1 MGWESGDRLQAGKYE
16 IIGVIAKGSFGLIYK
31 AKLLSSDRDVVIK
44 TPLEEFKNDPRYQ
57 ELLKRLQNEAKS
69 LKQLSHPHIIK
80 FWDDFEENDTY
91 CIVLDFIE
99 GETLYSLVKSQEQP
113 LAEAEAVSC
122 IQQIGAA
129 LTYMHQNKGKVH
141 RDTHPSNIMVRSDGT
156 AILIDFGL
164 AVDVAIVTPT
174 YMHHGHQN
182 FAPLEQKEGSAKPS
196 VDIYTLAAALYFAV
210 TGEIP
215 ASASDRQKE
224 IPGSRLKS
232 PQEFVPQLSDH
243 INTAILKGMEIKAK
257 DRPKTMALWLEI
269 LEIPPIKPELDSA
282 SNTLQAVFTLIT
294 NTLPWGNPLTL
305 QQKTIPWGWLVWSAT
320 LYLTIGAILAVLTV
334 PRAISAGAVFLAIA
348 WGLAIAGTWAI
359 TWLFSLTLVWITSVV
374 VAIGFA
380 LASFHFALGWA
391 WAVTVIIG
399 TILVWGFA
407 SERVETIFRLL
418 VTAWSKSKDD
428 LLKSFSPAHAFLILA
443 GTNLGSFQLG
453 RFLYNFLR

>member
-16 IIGVIAKGSFGLIYK
+16 ILGVIAKGSFGLIYK
-31 AKLLSSDRDVVIK
+31 AKLLSSNRDVAIK

-69 LKQLSHPHIIK
+69 LKQLSHPNIVK
-80 FWDDFEENDTY
+80 FWDDFEEKDTY

-99 GETLYSLVKSQEQP
+99 GETLYSLVKSGEQP
-113 LAEAEAVSC
+113 LPEAEAVDY

-164 AVDVAIVTPT
+164 TADVAIVTPT

-215 ASASDRQKE
+215 ISAIDRQKE
-224 IPGSRLKS
+224 IGESHFKS
-232 PQEFVPQLSDH
+232 PQELVPHLSDR
-243 INTAILKGMEIKAK
+243 INAAILKGVEIKAK
-257 DRPKTMALWLEI
+257 DRPKTMANWLE
-269 LEIPPIKPELDSA
+269 LLQMPATKQELDSA

-294 NTLPWGNPLTL
+294 HTVPWGNPLAL
-305 QQKTIPWGWLVWSAT
+305 QRKLIPWGWLVWSAT
-320 LYLTIGAILAVLTV
+320 LYLSIGAILTALTV

-359 TWLFSLTLVWITSVV
+359 TWLFSLTFVWLISVV

-380 LASFHFALGWA
+380 LASFQGILGWV
-391 WAVTVIIG
+391 WGVTVIIG
-399 TILVWGFA
+399 TILVWLFA
-407 SERVETIFRLL
+407 SDRVETIFRML

-428 LLKSFSPAHAFLILA
+428 LLRSFSPAHAFLILA
-443 GTNLGSFQLG
+443 GTNIGSFQLG

>member
-31 AKLLSSDRDVVIK
+31 AKLMSLDRDVVIK

-69 LKQLSHPHIIK
+69 LKQLSHPHIVK
-80 FWDDFEENDTY
+80 FWDDFEENNTY

-113 LAEAEAVSC
+113 LAEAEAVGY

-129 LTYMHQNKGKVH
+129 LIYMHQDKGKVH
-141 RDTHPSNIMVRSDGT
+141 RDAHPSNIMVQSDRT

-174 YMHHGHQN
+174 YLHYGHPN
-182 FAPLEQKEGSAKPS
+182 FAPYEQQEGSAKPS
-196 VDIYTLAAALYFAV
+196 VDIHTLAAALYFAV

-215 ASASDRQKE
+215 VSASDRHQGIE
-224 IPGSRLKS
+224 GSHLKS
-232 PQEFVPQLSDH
+232 PQEFVPQLSAY
-243 INTAILKGMEIKAK
+243 INTAIVKGMEIKAK
-257 DRPKTMALWLEI
+257 DRPKTMALWLE
-269 LEIPPIKPELDSA
+269 LLKVPPTTQKLDSA
-282 SNTLQAVFTLIT
+282 TNTLQAVFSLIT
-294 NTLPWGNPLTL
+294 HTLPWGNPLAL
-305 QQKTIPWGWLVWSAT
+305 QQKIIPWGWLVWSAT
-320 LYLTIGAILAVLTV
+320 MYLTIGAILAALIV

-359 TWLFSLTLVWITSVV
+359 TWLFSLTLVWIISVV

-391 WAVTVIIG
+391 WVVMVIVG

-407 SERVETIFRLL
+407 SERVEKIFRLL